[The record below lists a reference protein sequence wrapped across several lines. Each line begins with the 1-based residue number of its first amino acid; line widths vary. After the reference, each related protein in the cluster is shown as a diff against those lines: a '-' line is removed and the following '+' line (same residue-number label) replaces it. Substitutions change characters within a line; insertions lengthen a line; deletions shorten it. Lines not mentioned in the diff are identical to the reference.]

1 MITNLKNIKPFI
13 EKSMPFIL
21 TAILIVTTGAFGYHI
36 WHVHEKTAI
45 EQTYRTSVPAPHQLL
60 RDRRSS
66 AGCSQ
71 RCR

>member
-13 EKSMPFIL
+13 EKSMPSIL

-45 EQTYRTSVPAPHQLL
+45 EQTYRTAVPAPTNYSDGSFSPIE
-60 RDRRSS
+60 R
-66 AGCSQ
+66 
-71 RCR
+71 